1 MWRARPRSALGKARA
16 VQAAEQAEARVAQ
29 AALEAARQKLAR
41 AEAEARR
48 IAEQMAG
55 LGDEA
60 PLTEA
65 LRAASARREA
75 AEARLQRAG
84 EAIAAAD
91 GTRQQAAAARDE
103 AESEAAGA
111 RAAQA
116 ALQSEAQA
124 LIKAVESSGGDRA
137 INHVKAE
144 PGFER
149 ALAAAL
155 GEDLDAAIQGDAP
168 RRWAGAALD
177 PGDPALPPGCASL
190 ADHVQAPEALLRR
203 LRQIGVADADDGAI
217 RLAVGQRLVTV
228 DGRLRRWDG
237 YVATGLGA
245 AAAERLIRVN
255 RLAEIEQVLPSAAAT
270 VETAERRSVEAR
282 AAMDAARDAA
292 EAGRRA
298 EAEAAAA
305 IREAAARGRQCQGRD
320 GTARASPD
328 RACRA
333 RQQTE
338 ADLGDARATLGEAET
353 VFADLPDA
361 ATTEAKVAELQIGGR
376 TRPAGAGGG
385 PRRSGDPC
393 PQRQCRPPARRSGDQ
408 RTDRLADARSRGRQA
423 P

>member
-1 MWRARPRSALGKARA
+1 
-16 VQAAEQAEARVAQ
+16 VQATEQAEARVAQ
-29 AALEAARQKLAR
+29 AALETARQKLAR

-48 IAEQMAG
+48 IAEQMEG

-60 PLTEA
+60 PLVEA

-75 AEARLQRAG
+75 AEARLQGAG

-103 AESEAAGA
+103 AESEAAAA

-124 LIKAVESSGGDRA
+124 LIKAVESSAGDRA

-155 GEDLDAAIQGDAP
+155 GEDLDAAIQVTRAA
-168 RRWAGAALD
+168 WAGAAPD

-190 ADHVQAPEALLRR
+190 ADHVQAPDALLRR
-203 LRQIGVADADDGAI
+203 LRQIGVADTDDGAI
-217 RLAVGQRLVTV
+217 RLAVGQRLVTI

-255 RLAEIEQVLPSAAAT
+255 RLAEIEQALPSAAAK

-298 EAEAAAA
+298 EAEAAAS
-305 IREAAARGRQCQGRD
+305 IREAAREEDSAKVEMERLELRRTGLAERG
-320 GTARASPD
+320 
-328 RACRA
+328 
-333 RQQTE
+333 QQTE
-338 ADLGDARATLGEAET
+338 ADLGDARTLGEAET
-353 VFADLPDA
+353 VFATFPTRQRPRRRLPSDR
-361 ATTEAKVAELQIGGR
+361 GR
-376 TRPAGAGGG
+376 TRPAGAGRVA
-385 PRRSGDPC
+385 PKRRPT
-393 PQRQCRPPARRSGDQ
+393 RSVSA
-408 RTDRLADARSRGRQA
+408 DRLRAAATGEQTDWQTRAAGAGKRLPSSAAGSPKRG
-423 P
+423 